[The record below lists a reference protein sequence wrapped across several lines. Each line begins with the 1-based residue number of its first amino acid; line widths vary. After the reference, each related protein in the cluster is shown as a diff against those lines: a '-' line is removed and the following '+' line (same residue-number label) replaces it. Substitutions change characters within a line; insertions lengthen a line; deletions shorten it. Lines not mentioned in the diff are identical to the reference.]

1 MRDKRATRWDDH
13 RRSRR
18 AELVDAAI
26 QAIREHGAGVGMDE
40 VAARAHTS
48 KTVVYRH
55 FADRAALYVAVCQR
69 VAQVLSD
76 GIQGAIAAGTEPRAR
91 TAAGIEAYLQL
102 VEQDRELYRF
112 VVHRPLVDST
122 PGDPLAD
129 VVTMLGDQAA
139 AVIAAELSR
148 AGLDPAPAPTW
159 GHSLVGLVRGAAD
172 QWLTAPA
179 GTTRAELAAQVTEFA
194 WAGLAGVTSTS
205 GRKGEAGGAKR
216 RGGATEEGR

>member
-1 MRDKRATRWDDH
+1 VNVTRDRRASRWDAH

-18 AELVDAAI
+18 SELVDAAI
-26 QAIREHGAGVGMDE
+26 LAIREHGARVGMDE
-40 VAARAHTS
+40 VAARASTS

-55 FADRAALYVAVCQR
+55 FADRAALYVAVCER
-69 VAQVLSD
+69 VAQVLAD
-76 GIQGAIAAGTEPRAR
+76 GIRAAIETGSGARAR

-129 VVTMLGDQAA
+129 VVSMLGDQAA
-139 AVIAAELSR
+139 ALIAGELTA

-172 QWLTAPA
+172 QWLAAPG
-179 GTTRAELAAQVTEFA
+179 GTTRAELAARVTEFA
-194 WAGLAGVTSTS
+194 WAGLSGVTRESS
-205 GRKGEAGGAKR
+205 LSGGA
-216 RGGATEEGR
+216 AEEDR

>member
-1 MRDKRATRWDDH
+1 MNVTRDKRTTRWDDH

-26 QAIREHGAGVGMDE
+26 QAIRAHGAGVGMDE
-40 VAARAHTS
+40 VAARARTS
-48 KTVVYRH
+48 KTAVYRH
-55 FADRAALYVAVCQR
+55 FADRAALYVAVCER
-69 VAQVLSD
+69 VAQVLAD
-76 GIQGAIAAGTEPRAR
+76 GIETAIESATGAKAR
-91 TAAGIEAYLQL
+91 TAAGIEAYLRL
-102 VEQDRELYRF
+102 IEQDRELYRF

-139 AVIAAELSR
+139 AVIADELSR

-172 QWLTAPA
+172 QWLAAPA
-179 GTTRAELAAQVTEFA
+179 GTTRAELAARITEFA
-194 WAGLAGVTSTS
+194 WAGLSGVTREKS
-205 GRKGEAGGAKR
+205 
-216 RGGATEEGR
+216 

>member
-1 MRDKRATRWDDH
+1 VNVTRDRRATRWDAH
-13 RRSRR
+13 RRTRR
-18 AELVDAAI
+18 TELVDAAI
-26 QAIREHGAGVGMDE
+26 RAIRAHGAGVGMDE
-40 VAARAHTS
+40 VAAHANTS

-55 FADRAALYVAVCQR
+55 FADRAALYVAVCER
-69 VAQVLSD
+69 VAQVLAD
-76 GIQGAIAAGTEPRAR
+76 GIQAAIGTGADPRAR

-102 VEQDRELYRF
+102 IEQDRELYRF

-139 AVIAAELSR
+139 AVIAGELTA

-172 QWLTAPA
+172 QWLAAPA
-179 GTTRAELAAQVTEFA
+179 GITRAELAARVTEFA
-194 WAGLAGVTSTS
+194 WAGLAGVTKESS
-205 GRKGEAGGAKR
+205 LSGEAA
-216 RGGATEEGR
+216 EEGR